1 MMETREK
8 SRVLWQTTTCVYYIL
23 LFRDWGLAA
32 WFAALDPVEKRN
44 DFIRFTFYNPAWVC
58 GGTA

>member
-1 MMETREK
+1 MANNN
-8 SRVLWQTTTCVYYIL
+8 LCIL
-23 LFRDWGLAA
+23 YSSIQRLAA